1 LLDPNSGVNH
11 LDINI
16 DQFDKI
22 KYALK
27 KVLCMNDG
35 KSKEACKKLFEKA
48 QKFVK
53 LKEKDKKKKKK
64 AA

>member
-1 LLDPNSGVNH
+1 
-11 LDINI
+11 
-16 DQFDKI
+16 
-22 KYALK
+22 
-27 KVLCMNDG
+27 MNDG

-64 AA
+64 AAQKKQKKE